1 MYALARSLLFALE
14 AERAHGLTLAGLRAG
29 HRLGL
34 LGPAGAAA
42 PAQPVELMGLTF
54 ANRIGLAAGF
64 DKNATCVDAMG
75 ALGFGFL
82 EVGTLT
88 PRSQEGN
95 PRPRVFRLPRARAV
109 INRMGFPNEGVEAA
123 AARLR
128 RRRYAGVCGVNIGK
142 NAATPLEQ
150 ATADYVAALQAVY
163 ECADYV
169 TVNISSPNTQGL
181 RQLQQGEQ
189 LRPLLQALLAARAD
203 LAARVGWTVPL
214 VVKLSPDLAADELAA
229 TAQVIREL
237 SLDGVIATN
246 TTLDRSGVRGLP
258 DADRPG
264 GLSGAPL
271 RERAV
276 AVVHALRTHLG
287 PDMPL
292 IGVGGIS
299 SAADAATMFAAG
311 ADLIQV
317 YTGLIYRGPALVRE
331 LVAADYASRRQATPQ
346 GPPQARHNRP

>member
-1 MYALARSLLFALE
+1 MYALARPLLFALD
-14 AERAHGLTLAGLRAG
+14 AEQVHGLTLVALRVS

-34 LGPAGAAA
+34 LGLAGAPL

-75 ALGFGFL
+75 ALGFGFV

-95 PRPRVFRLPRARAV
+95 PRPRVFRLPKARAV
-109 INRMGFPNEGVEAA
+109 INRMGFPNEGVAA
-123 AARLR
+123 AAVRLR
-128 RRRYAGVCGVNIGK
+128 RRRYTGVCGVNIGK
-142 NAATPLEQ
+142 NATTPLEQ
-150 ATADYVAALQAVY
+150 ATGDYVTALQAVY
-163 ECADYV
+163 EYADYV
-169 TVNISSPNTQGL
+169 TINVSSPNTQGL
-181 RQLQQGEQ
+181 RQLQEGAQ
-189 LRPLLQALLAARAD
+189 LRPLLQALLETRAE
-203 LAARVGWTVPL
+203 LAERIGWKVPL
-214 VVKLSPDLAADELAA
+214 VVKLSPDLAAEDLAA

-237 SLDGVIATN
+237 ALDGVIATN
-246 TTLDRSGVRGLP
+246 TTLDRTHVEGLTH
-258 DADRPG
+258 ADRPG

-271 RERAV
+271 RARAL
-276 AVVHALRTHLG
+276 AVVRDLRALLG
-287 PDMPL
+287 PDVPL

-299 SAADAATMFAAG
+299 SAADATAMLAAG

-331 LVAADYASRRQATPQ
+331 LVAAT
-346 GPPQARHNRP
+346 GHNRP

>member
-1 MYALARSLLFALE
+1 MYALARSVLFALD
-14 AERAHGLTLAGLRAG
+14 AERAHGLTLAGLRVS

-34 LGPAGAAA
+34 LGLAGAAQ
-42 PAQPVELMGLTF
+42 PVQPVELMGLTF

-75 ALGFGFL
+75 ALGFGFV

-88 PRSQEGN
+88 PRSQAGN

-109 INRMGFPNEGVEAA
+109 INRMGFPNGGVAA
-123 AARLR
+123 AAIRLR
-128 RRRYAGVCGVNIGK
+128 RRRYTGVCGVNIGK
-142 NAATPLEQ
+142 NAVTPLEQ
-150 ATADYVAALQAVY
+150 AAGDYVTALRAVY
-163 ECADYV
+163 EYADYV
-169 TVNISSPNTQGL
+169 TINISSPNTQGL
-181 RQLQQGEQ
+181 RQLQAGQQ
-189 LRPLLQALLAARAD
+189 LRPLLHALLETRAE
-203 LAARVGWTVPL
+203 LAERVGWRVPL
-214 VVKLSPDLAADELAA
+214 VVKLSPDLAADDLAA

-246 TTLDRSGVRGLP
+246 TTVDRAAVEGLP
-258 DADRPG
+258 HADRPG

-271 RERAV
+271 RERA
-276 AVVHALRTHLG
+276 ATVVRDLRALLG

-299 SAADAATMFAAG
+299 SAADAAAMLAAG

-331 LVAADYASRRQATPQ
+331 LVAAT
-346 GPPQARHNRP
+346 GHNRP

>member
-1 MYALARSLLFALE
+1 MYALARSLLFALD
-14 AERAHGLTLAGLRAG
+14 AERAHGLTLAGLRVS

-34 LGPAGAAA
+34 LGLAAESQ
-42 PAQPVELMGLTF
+42 PGQPVELMGLTF

-75 ALGFGFL
+75 ALGFGFV

-88 PRSQEGN
+88 PRSQAGN

-109 INRMGFPNEGVEAA
+109 INRMGFPNDGVAA
-123 AARLR
+123 AAIRLR
-128 RRRYAGVCGVNIGK
+128 RRRYTGVCGVNIGK

-150 ATADYVAALQAVY
+150 AADDYVTALRTVY
-163 ECADYV
+163 EYADYV
-169 TVNISSPNTQGL
+169 TINISSPNTQGL
-181 RQLQQGEQ
+181 RQLQEGNQ
-189 LRPLLQALLAARAD
+189 LRPLLQALLDTRAE
-203 LAARVGWTVPL
+203 LAERVGWKVPL
-214 VVKLSPDLAADELAA
+214 VVKLSPDLAADDLAA
-229 TAQVIREL
+229 TAEVIREL

-246 TTLDRSGVRGLP
+246 TTLDRAGVAALP
-258 DADRPG
+258 HADRPG

-271 RERAV
+271 RERA
-276 AVVHALRTHLG
+276 ATVVRDLRVLLG

-299 SAADAATMFAAG
+299 SAADAAAMLAAG

-331 LVAADYASRRQATPQ
+331 LVAAT
-346 GPPQARHNRP
+346 RHNRS

>member
-1 MYALARSLLFALE
+1 MYALARSLLFALD
-14 AERAHGLTLAGLRAG
+14 AERAHGLTLAALRVS

-34 LGPAGAAA
+34 LGLAGASQ
-42 PAQPVELMGLTF
+42 PVQPVELMGLTF

-75 ALGFGFL
+75 ALGFGFV

-88 PRSQEGN
+88 PRSQAGN
-95 PRPRVFRLPRARAV
+95 PRPRVFRLPEVRAV
-109 INRMGFPNEGVEAA
+109 INRMGFPNDGVAA
-123 AARLR
+123 AAIRLR
-128 RRRYAGVCGVNIGK
+128 RRRYTGVCGVNIGK

-150 ATADYVAALQAVY
+150 AAGDYVTALRAVY
-163 ECADYV
+163 EYADYV
-169 TVNISSPNTQGL
+169 TINISSPNTQGL
-181 RQLQQGEQ
+181 RQLQEGEQ
-189 LRPLLQALLAARAD
+189 LRPLLQALLETRAE
-203 LAARVGWTVPL
+203 LAERVGWKVPL
-214 VVKLSPDLAADELAA
+214 VVKLSPDLAADDLAA

-246 TTLDRSGVRGLP
+246 TTLDRAAVAGQRH
-258 DADRPG
+258 ADRPG

-271 RERAV
+271 RERA
-276 AVVHALRTHLG
+276 ATVVRDLRALLG

-299 SAADAATMFAAG
+299 SAADAAAMLAAG

-331 LVAADYASRRQATPQ
+331 LVAMT
-346 GPPQARHNRP
+346 RHNRP